1 MSTIFLFTLLS
12 CNQDNNITPLEPEP
26 VCEMFF
32 KDTSF
37 FETIGTKDYQIY
49 RICAP
54 INFLNEVYL
63 FEDIGYMSEKRQYLF
78 LQDTVNKCLVLDL
91 YEKRDW
97 LSGDRI
103 HFYEDY
109 KSKQKGIPDQVLVL
123 GKYYSINS
131 CGTEWTIKFR
141 SSPNPREGA
150 YFDVIGGP
158 EIETENALD
167 QNGFK
172 TITIKKTKDSPIKKG
187 QVVRGTFFMADGSIK
202 IEALGLP

>member
-1 MSTIFLFTLLS
+1 MILISFFFS
-12 CNQDNNITPLEPEP
+12 CSDGRLVEPMEPEP
-26 VCEMFF
+26 VCEIFF
-32 KDTSF
+32 KDSMF
-37 FETIGTKDYQIY
+37 FETINSKEYQVY
-49 RICAP
+49 RICSP
-54 INFLNEVYL
+54 INFLHEVFL

-91 YEKRDW
+91 YSKIDW
-97 LSGDRI
+97 LSGDQVR
-103 HFYEDY
+103 FYKDY
-109 KSKQKGIPDQVLVL
+109 KSKQKGIPEQILVL

-131 CGTEWTIKFR
+131 CDAEWTIKFR

-150 YFDVIGGP
+150 YFDVIGGL
-158 EIETENALD
+158 EIETEDALE